1 MKKTFTSV
9 DLYERSERI
18 WLLQVERIFIMAT
31 LQFMLRHVEPT
42 MNPSSDEL
50 ANTIIHRMG
59 LMPRKK
65 GSTEKMH
72 RVLLELYEKA
82 KVASRDKTPTA
93 AIMTVEEM
101 ALHAGISR
109 QTMYDY
115 IKRWVDT
122 EFITKTSYIGSD
134 QKVVV
139 GYNLNGP
146 TLESAFEKMRT
157 RVHNNLDLT
166 AKYVQELQR
175 IVKNEKISKKFEG
188 REQKKEE
195 KKEEPEH
202 VFTNVIP
209 SEPLS
214 EEAAGNDAL
223 QEPLADVEE
232 QFGPQDYVG

>member
-1 MKKTFTSV
+1 
-9 DLYERSERI
+9 
-18 WLLQVERIFIMAT
+18 
-31 LQFMLRHVEPT
+31 
-42 MNPSSDEL
+42 
-50 ANTIIHRMG
+50 
-59 LMPRKK
+59 
-65 GSTEKMH
+65 MH

-139 GYNLNGP
+139 GYKLNGP
-146 TLESAFEKMRT
+146 TLESAFEKTRT

-188 REQKKEE
+188 KEQKKEGSN
-195 KKEEPEH
+195 H
-202 VFTNVIP
+202 VFSNVIP
-209 SEPLS
+209 SETPS
-214 EEAAGNDAL
+214 EESPDQAASEDAI
-223 QEPLADVEE
+223 PDVEE
-232 QFGPQDYVG
+232 ESGPQDYVG

>member
-1 MKKTFTSV
+1 MAMP
-9 DLYERSERI
+9 
-18 WLLQVERIFIMAT
+18 QFI
-31 LQFMLRHVEPT
+31 LRHAEPT

-139 GYNLNGP
+139 GYKLNGP
-146 TLESAFEKMRT
+146 TLEAAFEKTRT

-175 IVKNEKISKKFEG
+175 IVKNEKISKRFEG
-188 REQKKEE
+188 KEQKKEE
-195 KKEEPEH
+195 HERVFSNIIPPEK
-202 VFTNVIP
+202 P
-209 SEPLS
+209 SDESVGNEDS
-214 EEAAGNDAL
+214 EDGVPEDS
-223 QEPLADVEE
+223 E
-232 QFGPQDYVG
+232 QYGPQDYVG

>member
-1 MKKTFTSV
+1 MAMP
-9 DLYERSERI
+9 
-18 WLLQVERIFIMAT
+18 QFI
-31 LQFMLRHVEPT
+31 LRHAEPT

-50 ANTIIHRMG
+50 ANVIIHRLG

-72 RVLLELYEKA
+72 RVLIELYEKA

-101 ALHAGISR
+101 ALHASISR

-115 IKRWVDT
+115 IKRWIDT

-139 GYNLNGP
+139 GYKLNGP
-146 TLESAFEKMRT
+146 TLESAFEKTRT

-175 IVKNEKISKKFEG
+175 IVKNEKISKRFEDN
-188 REQKKEE
+188 RKENLPSEQQETLLLEE
-195 KKEEPEH
+195 KATAEETPVEPQS
-202 VFTNVIP
+202 NVP
-209 SEPLS
+209 
-214 EEAAGNDAL
+214 
-223 QEPLADVEE
+223 
-232 QFGPQDYVG
+232 

>member
-1 MKKTFTSV
+1 
-9 DLYERSERI
+9 
-18 WLLQVERIFIMAT
+18 MAT
-31 LQFMLRHVEPT
+31 PQFILRHAEPT

-50 ANTIIHRMG
+50 ANVIIHRLG

-72 RVLLELYEKA
+72 RVLIELYEKA

-115 IKRWVDT
+115 IKRWIDT

-139 GYNLNGP
+139 GYKLNGP
-146 TLESAFEKMRT
+146 TLESAFEKTRT

-175 IVKNEKISKKFEG
+175 IVKNEKISKRFEDN
-188 REQKKEE
+188 RKENLPSEQQETLVVEE
-195 KKEEPEH
+195 KQEDLDSPEQD
-202 VFTNVIP
+202 
-209 SEPLS
+209 LK
-214 EEAAGNDAL
+214 
-223 QEPLADVEE
+223 
-232 QFGPQDYVG
+232 GP

>member
-1 MKKTFTSV
+1 
-9 DLYERSERI
+9 
-18 WLLQVERIFIMAT
+18 MAT
-31 LQFMLRHVEPT
+31 PQFILRHAEPT

-139 GYNLNGP
+139 GYKLNGP
-146 TLESAFEKMRT
+146 TLESAFEKTRT

-175 IVKNEKISKKFEG
+175 IVKNEKISKRFEG
-188 REQKKEE
+188 KEQ

-202 VFTNVIP
+202 VFTNIVP
-209 SEPLS
+209 SEKHS
-214 EEAAGNDAL
+214 EETLETEAPENTV
-223 QEPLADVEE
+223 PDVEE
-232 QFGPQDYVG
+232 QSGPQDYVG

>member
-1 MKKTFTSV
+1 MP
-9 DLYERSERI
+9 
-18 WLLQVERIFIMAT
+18 QFI
-31 LQFMLRHVEPT
+31 LRHAEPT

-50 ANTIIHRMG
+50 ANIIIHRMG

-93 AIMTVEEM
+93 AIITVEEM

-122 EFITKTSYIGSD
+122 EFITKTSYISLD

-139 GYNLNGP
+139 GYKLNGP
-146 TLESAFEKMRT
+146 TLESAFEKTRT

-175 IVKNEKISKKFEG
+175 IVKNEKISKRFEDN
-188 REQKKEE
+188 RKETAPTEQQETLAVEE
-195 KKEEPEH
+195 K
-202 VFTNVIP
+202 
-209 SEPLS
+209 
-214 EEAAGNDAL
+214 G
-223 QEPLADVEE
+223 EE
-232 QFGPQDYVG
+232 QTPVQ